1 MFSDLGTEPLAAWSK
16 LPDAGKAQIITA
28 IFCVEFAGE
37 FAKPHYT
44 KGGPMPPQFD
54 PLGFGKNLT
63 PEQMKNK
70 QIKEL
75 KNGRLAMVGIMSFFA
90 AATKVGSVPFF
101 MFLIGQPRVPRF
113 AHADG
118 SPRAA
123 PLTRSGFLC
132 AFGVACPLEFARRA
146 HTRSTAGGGAGAGS
160 LVRVGEFEMPEIPY
174 SLALSPPH
182 LFFLLSRSSS
192 VCGGGGI
199 GS

>member
-101 MFLIGQPRVPRF
+101 KERHLRSFRVPRF
-113 AHADG
+113 AQSADG
-118 SPRAA
+118 SPQGR
-123 PLTRSGFLC
+123 PSDSEGFFLC
-132 AFGVACPLEFARRA
+132 R
-146 HTRSTAGGGAGAGS
+146 H
-160 LVRVGEFEMPEIPY
+160 
-174 SLALSPPH
+174 
-182 LFFLLSRSSS
+182 
-192 VCGGGGI
+192 
-199 GS
+199 